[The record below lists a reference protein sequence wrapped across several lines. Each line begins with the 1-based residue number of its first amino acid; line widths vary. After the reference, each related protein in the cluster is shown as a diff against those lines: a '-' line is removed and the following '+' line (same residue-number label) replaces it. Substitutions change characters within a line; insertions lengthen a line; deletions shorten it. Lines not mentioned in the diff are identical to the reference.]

1 MILLFWINAPKA
13 LNELWLAKSVEARV
27 SKYICHYFLLQMP
40 YVQGISVF
48 LVVVFELTGY
58 LEIGDLDPAKPYLY
72 LMLVISISFFLG
84 LWALFVLLS
93 ITHEYELLTH
103 FKYPQKA
110 GLLKAIVIFVNMQVC
125 IIMSIGKYLSKVHS
139 KLHITCTRCMDG
151 WYDFIFFILLQGF
164 VLDSLG
170 NYNIIECI
178 PPKISSMALVSTIKS
193 ILTLFESFV
202 LGSFAFRLY
211 VLDNTHLWYLW

>member
-1 MILLFWINAPKA
+1 MSSDWPNQLRLEYLKIYLSLFLTSDAIHSGYKCISGGSLWIDRIFRNWRFGSRKA
-13 LNELWLAKSVEARV
+13 LPIFNDCYFHQLFLGPLGFICIVVNYSRIRITDSFQISTKSWTAEGN
-27 SKYICHYFLLQMP
+27 CHFREYAGMYHNVNRQIFIKSTFKIT
-40 YVQGISVF
+40 Y
-48 LVVVFELTGY
+48 
-58 LEIGDLDPAKPYLY
+58 YLY
-72 LMLVISISFFLG
+72 SM
-84 LWALFVLLS
+84 
-93 ITHEYELLTH
+93 H
-103 FKYPQKA
+103 
-110 GLLKAIVIFVNMQVC
+110 
-125 IIMSIGKYLSKVHS
+125 
-139 KLHITCTRCMDG
+139 G

>member
-1 MILLFWINAPKA
+1 MSLFLTSDAIRSGYKCISGGSLWIDRIFRNWRFGSRKA
-13 LNELWLAKSVEARV
+13 LPIFNA
-27 SKYICHYFLLQMP
+27 CYFHQL
-40 YVQGISVF
+40 
-48 LVVVFELTGY
+48 
-58 LEIGDLDPAKPYLY
+58 
-72 LMLVISISFFLG
+72 FLG
-84 LWALFVLLS
+84 PLGFICIVVNYS
-93 ITHEYELLTH
+93 RIRITDSFQISTKSWTAEGNCHFREY
-103 FKYPQKA
+103 A
-110 GLLKAIVIFVNMQVC
+110 GMYHN
-125 IIMSIGKYLSKVHS
+125 IMSIGKYLSKVHS
-139 KLHITCTRCMDG
+139 KWHITCTRCMDG